1 VITGFPPSTTL
12 LFSGIGTLLFLL
24 ITQNKVPSYLGSS
37 FAFIA
42 PITASTEADS
52 MGAALGGVMVTG
64 VLLALL
70 GLLVQKVGTG
80 WIGALMPPV
89 VMGSIVALIGLNL
102 VPTAYEENFSKSP
115 LTATLTLISILLC
128 TALFRGLLGRISVLV
143 GVVVGYG
150 VSVLRG
156 EVGCTPVRE
165 AAWLGVPEFHRAELN
180 PGMLASFVPV
190 IVVLVAENRSL
201 VTRVV
206 T

>member
-1 VITGFPPSTTL
+1 
-12 LFSGIGTLLFLL
+12 
-24 ITQNKVPSYLGSS
+24 
-37 FAFIA
+37 
-42 PITASTEADS
+42 STEADS

-150 VSVLRG
+150 VSVLSG
-156 EVGCTPVRE
+156 EVDFKPVRE
-165 AAWLGVPEFHRAELN
+165 AAWLGL
-180 PGMLASFVPV
+180 PGLHHPDLYTGQST
-190 IVVLVAENRSL
+190 L
-201 VTRVV
+201 
-206 T
+206 